1 MNLGEDDAKARGI
14 GCPLAKRLWPHRHIG
29 ISSLFFQNTNRKE
42 HLSGSSVG
50 SWRACFQTTRQQVR
64 VRVPLQHQRCFCF
77 CATLSIISP
86 LNDKPCF
93 ENLAFGGLFRFKFKL
108 PCTIFKI
115 DCSSA
120 FFCSH
125 EGERSSTV
133 MGDSFKSAS
142 LSFFFF
148 KGRVAAIQTSEG
160 ELSVK
165 LELDLWIFE
174 LQSSI
179 LVERKQ
185 GFSEEGIIGNSALS
199 SSD

>member
-1 MNLGEDDAKARGI
+1 M
-14 GCPLAKRLWPHRHIG
+14 
-29 ISSLFFQNTNRKE
+29 TNRALRTWPSE
-42 HLSGSSVG
+42 AFSGSS
-50 SWRACFQTTRQQVR
+50 SSCHAPF
-64 VRVPLQHQRCFCF
+64 
-77 CATLSIISP
+77 S
-86 LNDKPCF
+86 
-93 ENLAFGGLFRFKFKL
+93 
-108 PCTIFKI
+108 KI